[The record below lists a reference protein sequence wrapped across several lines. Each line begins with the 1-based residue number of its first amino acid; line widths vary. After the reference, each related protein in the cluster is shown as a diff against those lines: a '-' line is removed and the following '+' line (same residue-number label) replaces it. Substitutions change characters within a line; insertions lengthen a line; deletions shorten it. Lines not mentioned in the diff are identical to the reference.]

1 MFIAGEPACDDVL
14 NISEVCVSACE
25 GEILKAAIQSTSL
38 SIWIKQ
44 KSKRW
49 LKSEVKII
57 KKSMKKSQVDLPK
70 KRERKPQ
77 QIIPRKYP
85 VNLISLYCY
94 LHDCLMI
101 KAITMPFSSI

>member
-1 MFIAGEPACDDVL
+1 
-14 NISEVCVSACE
+14 
-25 GEILKAAIQSTSL
+25 
-38 SIWIKQ
+38 
-44 KSKRW
+44 
-49 LKSEVKII
+49 
-57 KKSMKKSQVDLPK
+57 MKKSQVDLPK

-85 VNLISLYCY
+85 VNLISLYFY